1 MRLKVKVL
9 FCDVIFLIEL
19 IYEIE
24 YVVTIFV
31 ELFICT

>member
-31 ELFICT
+31 ELFII